1 MSELLGIFANNLLP
15 ILLISGCGFLLARYL
30 HLEPRSL
37 GRIIFY
43 ILYPVLVLDLL
54 MRNHLAVADILKT
67 SGYAT
72 VLLLISGLLGW
83 LAGRLLKLERPALV
97 SVILTSVFA
106 NCGNYGLPL
115 ISFAFGQD
123 ALAFGTIF
131 YITTAILF
139 NTAGVL
145 IASMGHMTFKQAI
158 LGLIKVPTLYGILV
172 AVILLQTG
180 WKLPLPLE
188 RTFSLLSGAAIPSM
202 LLLLGMEL
210 QRAQWSRNLKAVSIS
225 TAIRLVIS
233 PILGLALT
241 ALFGLKG
248 PARMAS
254 VVDAGMPAAVMNT
267 VLASEYQLDAP
278 LVTSIVFV
286 STLLSPL
293 TLTPLLFLLGKGG

>member
-1 MSELLGIFANNLLP
+1 MSDLLGIFVNNLLP

-43 ILYPVLVLDLL
+43 VLYPVLVLDLL
-54 MRNHLAVADILKT
+54 MRNHLSVEAILKT
-67 SGYAT
+67 SGYT
-72 VLLLISGLLGW
+72 TLLLLVCGILAW

-123 ALAFGTIF
+123 ALAYGTIF

-145 IASMGHMTFKQAI
+145 IASMGQMTFKQAF
-158 LGLIKVPTLYGILV
+158 LGLIKVPTIYGILV
-172 AVILLQTG
+172 AVVLIQTG
-180 WKLPLPLE
+180 WKLPLPVE
-188 RTFSLLSGAAIPSM
+188 RTVSLLSGAAIPSM

-210 QRAQWSRNLKAVSIS
+210 QRAQWTKNIKAVSIS
-225 TAIRLVIS
+225 TGIRLVIG
-233 PILGLALT
+233 PLLGLVLT
-241 ALFGLKG
+241 GLFGLQG
-248 PARMAS
+248 PARMAA
-254 VVDAGMPAAVMNT
+254 VVEASMPAAVMNT

-293 TLTPLLFLLGKGG
+293 TLTPLLFLLGK